1 MEWSVMNAIL
11 RNKKTIILFLLP
23 ALSLYVVLVMY
34 SIINAFYY
42 SLFSWNAL
50 SPKVFIGLKNY
61 IRMLNDET
69 FLLSLGNVLFILLFS
84 VIFQQLA
91 GFLWA
96 VLLTGKTVGKN
107 LYRNIFFA
115 PAVISSVAVGLM
127 WTFIFHPN
135 LGLVNSLLDFIGLDS
150 WTRPWLQDKITALW
164 AISFVTSWQYAG
176 YSMILF
182 IAAIQNIPSSIFES
196 ARIDGANA
204 FGIIRHITL
213 PLIKPMIKV
222 NTIIICIG
230 SLKFFDLVYSMTGG
244 GPVHRT
250 EVLASYIYTRS
261 FQFFEYGYGNA
272 LSIILLTVCLFFTV
286 VINKIFKTENLEY

>member
-1 MEWSVMNAIL
+1 MNAIL
-11 RNKKTIILFLLP
+11 RNKRTIVLFLLP
-23 ALSLYVVLVMY
+23 ALLLYVVLVMF
-34 SIINAFYY
+34 SIGNAFYY
-42 SLFSWNAL
+42 SFFSWNAI
-50 SPKVFIGLKNY
+50 SPKVFVGLKNY
-61 IRMLNDET
+61 IR
-69 FLLSLGNVLFILLFS
+69 LLTSDDVFWLCLGNVFFILVFS

-96 VLLTGKTVGKN
+96 VLLTGKTKGKN
-107 LYRNIFFA
+107 VYKNIFFA

-135 LGLVNSLLDFIGLDS
+135 LGLINAILEFAGLDD
-150 WTRPWLQDKITALW
+150 WTRPWLQDKKTALW

-182 IAAIQNIPSSIFES
+182 IAAIQNIPASLFES
-196 ARIDGANA
+196 AKIDGAGA
-204 FGIIRHITL
+204 FGIIRHMTL

-230 SLKFFDLVYSMTGG
+230 SLKFFDLVYAMTGG

-261 FQFFEYGYGNA
+261 FQFYEYGYGNA
-272 LSIILLTVCLFFTV
+272 LSIILLFVCLFFTIV
-286 VINKIFKTENLEY
+286 TNKLFKTENLEY